1 MRSTQ
6 TEDGRKIIAKVSV
19 PLNVEDITAYSL
31 QHLADINDVNPRET
45 LVNSNKRQ
53 IFNMAKSALFVWGTN
68 EKATIMKK
76 HNGSFKMYERI
87 VRHKFPE
94 CD

>member
-6 TEDGRKIIAKVSV
+6 TEDGRKIIAKVNV

-31 QHLADINDVNPRET
+31 KHLEDIADDDPRET

-53 IFNMAKSALFVWGTN
+53 IFNMAKTALFHWGTS
-68 EKATIMKK
+68 EKPSIMEK
-76 HNGSFKMYERI
+76 HNGSFNMYQKI
-87 VRHKFPE
+87 IRHKFPE

>member
-1 MRSTQ
+1 MKSTQ
-6 TEDGRKIIAKVSV
+6 TETGRKIIAKVNV

-31 QHLADINDVNPRET
+31 KHLEDTGDDNPRET

-53 IFNMAKSALFVWGTN
+53 IFNMAKEALFHWGTS
-68 EKATIMKK
+68 EKPNIMEK
-76 HNGSFKMYERI
+76 HNGTFNTYRKI
-87 VRHKFPE
+87 VEYKFPE